1 MPNTALGRIEVRDVA
16 DGPGRFEG
24 IALPYGVTIDVSYGR
39 ERFVRGAFAEAVSAI
54 NAGERIAY
62 LNRHGIDGG
71 VPVGVINRAQERTEG
86 LWFGGDFL
94 DVPEAPQARSQIH
107 SGLNG
112 VSVEFVPGK
121 HRRKADVVEHY
132 AGVRLAGIAGSY
144 APAYREARVA
154 LRSAARAAGRGIV
167 PNLTVAALTERRDA
181 ITTQIAAVRSLAEA
195 DDRALDETET
205 RDIEA
210 YTQRLSNVDALIV
223 EARADEQ
230 RRDAERRA
238 LPTQRTGSAAVV
250 TRSESTYGPS
260 SGHSYFADLLVANRD
275 ASASER
281 LHRHKSLIVDLVGQM
296 NRATDSSDIAAAY
309 PTQYFP
315 DLYVPDIAYSGPLS
329 AFFPTTTIGA
339 PNPIT
344 LPVFAGV
351 TGDTDVQ
358 TAENAPLPNIDV
370 TPGPLTLTPKTIG
383 GESIVSRQAVDGA
396 SPGTDVIIGNQLR
409 ELLMRDTE
417 REIALVLEALP
428 AAGAIPDTAGTAG
441 AGADLHN
448 GIAGVLGQYYA
459 GAAAGGAGAR
469 MLPAEA
475 VFVNATDWGNL
486 VGAVDAS
493 GRPLLSYVNPQN
505 ALGQQGAA
513 GFQSA
518 VIGGVPV
525 TPAWALLADTNEV
538 VARRNDARQWK
549 SAILDLRLIE
559 REGPQSIVFAIW
571 QYFGFAVLEPKG
583 VRRYTFTNV

>member
-1 MPNTALGRIEVRDVA
+1 M
-16 DGPGRFEG
+16 
-24 IALPYGVTIDVSYGR
+24 
-39 ERFVRGAFAEAVSAI
+39 
-54 NAGERIAY
+54 
-62 LNRHGIDGG
+62 
-71 VPVGVINRAQERTEG
+71 
-86 LWFGGDFL
+86 
-94 DVPEAPQARSQIH
+94 
-107 SGLNG
+107 
-112 VSVEFVPGK
+112 
-121 HRRKADVVEHY
+121 
-132 AGVRLAGIAGSY
+132 
-144 APAYREARVA
+144 
-154 LRSAARAAGRGIV
+154 
-167 PNLTVAALTERRDA
+167 ERRDT
-181 ITTQIAAVRSLAEA
+181 ISQNIAATRAIAETE
-195 DDRALDETET
+195 DRALDEAET
-205 RDIEA
+205 RDIESLSA
-210 YTQRLSNVDALIV
+210 RLTNVDALIV

-230 RRDAERRA
+230 RRDAERRS
-238 LPTQRTGSAAVV
+238 LPQGRAGSPAVV
-250 TRSESTYGPS
+250 TRAESIYGPA
-260 SGHSYFADLLVANRD
+260 SGQSYFADMLTANRD
-275 ASASER
+275 SAASER
-281 LHRHKSLIVDLVGQM
+281 LHRHKALIIDLAGQM
-296 NRATDSSDIAAAY
+296 DRATDSSDIAAAY
-309 PTQYFP
+309 PVQNYP

-329 AFFPTTTIGA
+329 TFFPTTTITA

-344 LPVFAGV
+344 LPVFESV

-358 TAENAPLPNIDV
+358 TAENAPVANVDV
-370 TPGPLTLTPKTIG
+370 RPGPMGLTPKTIG

-428 AAGAIPDTAGTAG
+428 ASGAIPDTAGTAG

-448 GIAGVLGQYYA
+448 GLAGVLGQYYA

-493 GRPLLSYVNPQN
+493 GRPLLAYVNPQN

-518 VIGGVPV
+518 IIGGVPV